1 MRAAA
6 VDEPEDPSL
15 PPSSAGGLT
24 VCLIAAV
31 AENGCIGKDN
41 DLPWHIPE
49 DLQRFKSL
57 TTGQTLV
64 MGRKTY
70 DSIIA
75 RLGKP
80 LPGRRH
86 WVLTR
91 QTDWQPTQAH
101 ATQVQRLS
109 SLAEA
114 IDQAHR
120 EGLQS
125 LWVIGGAEV
134 YAHALGYADLLEL
147 TEVGL
152 DVDGDAFFPD
162 WGTERFSAAF
172 SAQETGPWKVSG
184 QGPRYRFLRFARS
197 QPSPVAA
204 VILAAGQGSRMGNRP
219 KSLIAV
225 NDQPLILRL
234 LATLRAS
241 GIDQISVVLGYYA
254 DEIAAVLADSD
265 LTILRNPQPEQG
277 QASSQKI
284 GLGSIPH
291 GAKAVMVVLADQPYL
306 EKEDLQQL
314 LSAFEKRP
322 PGIQLVFPSIG
333 GIPGNPVIM
342 TADLARFFAQQDPP
356 LEGRQWRRQN
366 PQACLGFTSNN
377 RHFVEDLDTPE
388 DLAALQASR
397 RNTVMRGPQ

>member
-1 MRAAA
+1 MEEA
-6 VDEPEDPSL
+6 EDRSL
-15 PPSSAGGLT
+15 PPAAESGLT

-31 AENGCIGKDN
+31 AQNGCIGKDN

-57 TTGQTLV
+57 TAGQTLV

-91 QTDWQPTQAH
+91 RPEWRPAKAH

-109 SLAEA
+109 SVAEA

-120 EGLQS
+120 EGLRS

-134 YAHALGYADLLEL
+134 YAQTLGYADLLEL

-152 DVDGDAFFPD
+152 ALEGDAFFPD
-162 WGTERFSAAF
+162 WGTTRFSAHF
-172 SAQETGPWKVSG
+172 SVQEEGPWEISG
-184 QGPRYRFLRFARS
+184 QGPRYRFMRFVRRRS
-197 QPSPVAA
+197 GPVAA
-204 VILAAGQGSRMGNRP
+204 VVLAAGQGSRMGCRP
-219 KSLIAV
+219 KSLV
-225 NDQPLILRL
+225 TVEGQPLILRL
-234 LATLRAS
+234 LAALRAT
-241 GIDQISVVLGYYA
+241 GITQISIVLGYYA
-254 DEIAAVLADSD
+254 DEIAAVLSGADV
-265 LTILRNPQPEQG
+265 TILRNPQPERG

-284 GLGSIPH
+284 GLGSLSTE
-291 GAKAVMVVLADQPYL
+291 ATAVMVVLADQPYL
-306 EKEDLQQL
+306 ETEDLAEL

-322 PGIQLVFPSIG
+322 PNTQLVFPQVG
-333 GIPGNPVIM
+333 DIPGNPVMM
-342 TADLARFFAQQDPP
+342 TADLARLLAQQEPP

-366 PQACLGFTSNN
+366 PQACLGFASNN

-388 DLAALQASR
+388 DLALLQARLGADSR
-397 RNTVMRGPQ
+397 RA

>member
-1 MRAAA
+1 MR
-6 VDEPEDPSL
+6 EPKEPSL
-15 PPSSAGGLT
+15 PPAGARGLT
-24 VCLIAAV
+24 VSLIAAV
-31 AENGCIGKDN
+31 AQNGCIGKGN

-57 TTGQTLV
+57 TSGQTV
-64 MGRKTY
+64 FMGRKTY
-70 DSIIA
+70 DSIVA

-91 QTDWQPTQAH
+91 QPDWHPAAAH
-101 ATQVQRLS
+101 AAQVQRLS

-125 LWVIGGAEV
+125 LWVIGGADT
-134 YAHALGYADLLEL
+134 YAQALCYADALEL
-147 TEVGL
+147 TEVGV

-162 WGTERFSAAF
+162 WGTQRFSASFSLQEEGPWAN
-172 SAQETGPWKVSG
+172 SAQGL
-184 QGPRYRFLRFARS
+184 RYRFLRFARKQS
-197 QPSPVAA
+197 SPVAA
-204 VILAAGQGSRMGNRP
+204 VVLAAGQGSRMGSRP
-219 KSLIAV
+219 KSLIKV
-225 NDQPLILRL
+225 QGQPLILRL
-234 LATLRAS
+234 LATLRVS

-254 DEIAAVLADSD
+254 DEIAAVLAGAGV
-265 LTILRNPQPEQG
+265 TILRNPQPERG

-284 GLGSIPH
+284 GLASLTTE
-291 GAKAVMVVLADQPYL
+291 AKAVMVVLADQPYL

-322 PGIQLVFPSIG
+322 PDIQFVFPRVC

-356 LEGRQWRRQN
+356 LEGRQWRAEN
-366 PQACLGFTSNN
+366 PQACLGFESNS
-377 RHFVEDLDTPE
+377 RHFIEDLDTPE
-388 DLAALQASR
+388 DLAMLQASR
-397 RNTVMRGPQ
+397 RNTVIRGPQ

>member
-6 VDEPEDPSL
+6 VEQPEDPSL
-15 PPSSAGGLT
+15 PQSAGGGLT

-49 DLQRFKSL
+49 DLQRFKFL
-57 TTGQTLV
+57 TASQTVV

-91 QTDWQPTQAH
+91 QTDWQPAKAH
-101 ATQVQRLS
+101 AAQVQRLS

-125 LWVIGGAEV
+125 LWVIGGADI
-134 YAHALGYADLLEL
+134 YTQALGYADVLEL

-162 WGTERFSAAF
+162 WGTMRFSAHF
-172 SAQETGPWKVSG
+172 SLQEEGPWKVSG

-197 QPSPVAA
+197 NSRPVAA

-254 DEIAAVLADSD
+254 DEIAAVLSDSD
-265 LTILRNPQPEQG
+265 LTILRNPQPERG

-291 GAKAVMVVLADQPYL
+291 EAKAVMVVLADQPYL

-322 PGIQLVFPSIG
+322 PGTQLVFPSVC
-333 GIPGNPVIM
+333 GIPGNPVMM

-356 LEGRQWRRQN
+356 VEGRRWRAEN
-366 PQACLGFTSNN
+366 PQACLAFESNS
-377 RHFVEDLDTPE
+377 RHFIEDLDTPE

>member
-1 MRAAA
+1 MEEA
-6 VDEPEDPSL
+6 EDPSL
-15 PPSSAGGLT
+15 PPSASGGLT
-24 VCLIAAV
+24 ICLIAAV

-91 QTDWQPTQAH
+91 QPDWQPAKAH
-101 ATQVQRLS
+101 ASQVQRIS
-109 SLAEA
+109 NVAEA

-134 YAHALGYADLLEL
+134 YAQALGYADLLEL

-152 DVDGDAFFPD
+152 DLKGDAFFPD
-162 WGTERFSAAF
+162 WGTTRFSAHF
-172 SAQETGPWKVSG
+172 SVQEEGPWEVSS

-197 QPSPVAA
+197 RSRLVAA
-204 VILAAGQGSRMGNRP
+204 VILAAGQGSRMGNLP
-219 KSLIAV
+219 KSLV
-225 NDQPLILRL
+225 TVQGQPLILRL
-234 LATLRAS
+234 VAALRAS
-241 GIDQISVVLGYYA
+241 GINQISVVLGYYA
-254 DEIAAVLADSD
+254 DEIAPVLSGSD
-265 LTILRNPQPEQG
+265 LTILRNPQPERG

-306 EKEDLQQL
+306 ETKDLVEL

-322 PGIQLVFPSIG
+322 AGTQLVFPSVSG
-333 GIPGNPVIM
+333 VPGNPVMM
-342 TADLARFFAQQDPP
+342 TADLARFFAQQEPP

-366 PQACLGFTSNN
+366 PQACLGFASNN

-388 DLAALQASR
+388 DLAALQARFGPDSR
-397 RNTVMRGPQ
+397 RA